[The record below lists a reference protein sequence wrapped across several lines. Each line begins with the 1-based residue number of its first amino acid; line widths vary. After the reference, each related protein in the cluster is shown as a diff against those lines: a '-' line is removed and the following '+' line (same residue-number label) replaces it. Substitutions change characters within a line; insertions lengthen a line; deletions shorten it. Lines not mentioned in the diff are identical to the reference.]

1 MIKDAVIQS
10 IVSNG
15 SDVKQV
21 NTIMDDITVTKS
33 TKQAFDLINIELADS
48 IMISNEYYSM
58 KGHGLI

>member
-21 NTIMDDITVTKS
+21 NTIHLYNIDWEFSTRITINNDS
-33 TKQAFDLINIELADS
+33 TVDW
-48 IMISNEYYSM
+48 Y
-58 KGHGLI
+58 

>member
-21 NTIMDDITVTKS
+21 NTIHLYNT
-33 TKQAFDLINIELADS
+33 N
-48 IMISNEYYSM
+48 
-58 KGHGLI
+58 